1 MKMITPKE
9 LERLKNR
16 LIRKP
21 FVYEQVYLEVLDHYA
36 AAYEASDQSLDA
48 TIEEQDQEFTN
59 LKIFNFNETYKKELD
74 KQVLRD
80 HLRVLTDLLRMPQ
93 LIVTSL
99 IVLLGFYFDDVLF
112 EASNLKL
119 TLFFALAF
127 IPFVILGYIA
137 IKAMKRKQE
146 ILWELKT
153 AHFNVMFLSCLIPVN
168 LVHVNS
174 ISSAKNSIMDI
185 NAPLTVVILLT
196 QVAMCISIIHVTVT
210 NIKPVLAS

>member
-9 LERLKNR
+9 LERLKNH

-80 HLRVLTDLLRMPQ
+80 HLRVLTDLLSMPQ

-99 IVLLGFYFDDVLF
+99 
-112 EASNLKL
+112 
-119 TLFFALAF
+119 
-127 IPFVILGYIA
+127 
-137 IKAMKRKQE
+137 
-146 ILWELKT
+146 
-153 AHFNVMFLSCLIPVN
+153 
-168 LVHVNS
+168 
-174 ISSAKNSIMDI
+174 
-185 NAPLTVVILLT
+185 
-196 QVAMCISIIHVTVT
+196 
-210 NIKPVLAS
+210 